1 MSVTNVK
8 AAAKTSKAAKSPKK
22 SAQSAAVEQALAN
35 TPVEMMPFSQ
45 LALSP
50 LNVRKA
56 EPDTAKLQEL
66 ADSIKAVGVLHNLI
80 VHRLPDGQL
89 GAAAGGRRF
98 RAMNLLLN
106 AGAIA
111 PDYAVPVKTVS
122 DDMAEVISAVENFQ
136 HESMSPADQIMAFS
150 SISASG
156 KAAADIGALMGYSTK
171 HVQKFLRLAGMA
183 PALLAELAEDKIS
196 VDQLQALSASEDHE
210 RQQNTWKNAYGI
222 YKTPR
227 ELRNEVLRG
236 EVAAEGSRRL
246 EFVGRDAYEQAGGGF
261 RFDLFTDEGF
271 ISDTVLLETLTREK
285 LEGVAAG
292 IAQAEGWKWSE
303 GRTDSIG
310 NYGDDAQKYLLLNL
324 PDGELTAEERARF
337 DALEKQLD
345 MLSEQDD
352 AEDADHDA
360 LEKAADAVQVEMS
373 AIEKAAENR
382 AWTDDVRANGGVV
395 ASLRGKVIS
404 VRRGVMLRSDIPD
417 VEKKVGVNQHL
428 SSIRTEGG
436 TEESAQP
443 KPLSAV
449 LVKSLSC
456 ERTLAVQAA
465 LAEQPQMALVIFVHD
480 CLKSTFDHR
489 SYSLSTLKVTLHAKT
504 CLMLDNA
511 PTSADS
517 LAMQHLS
524 AMHDAWQKLLPEDW
538 HKSWDWLLTW
548 DTQAL
553 INVMGYCLAKT
564 LDGASERLS
573 DKDGKAG
580 KDLEPV
586 ENLLGFTLRDWWQPT
601 KANFFGRISKELIA
615 DSLSQAGLDGASRDV
630 LKMKK
635 GDAAE
640 LAEDKILLTSWVPD
654 CLLPVAAPI
663 ALPESDAVTAAD
675 SDGAATATQVTD
687 TPSETTHIA
696 A

>member
-1 MSVTNVK
+1 MSNANKKTASK
-8 AAAKTSKAAKSPKK
+8 TAKVSPKMNHEEQIK
-22 SAQSAAVEQALAN
+22 VAEQALAN
-35 TPVEMMPFSQ
+35 VPVEMVPFSQ
-45 LALSP
+45 LSLSP

-56 EPDTAKLQEL
+56 EPDPVRLQEL
-66 ADSIKAVGVLHNLI
+66 AGSIRAVGVLHNLI

-98 RAMNLLLN
+98 RALTILRNDGVIT
-106 AGAIA
+106 A
-111 PDYAVPVKTVS
+111 DYAVPVKTVS
-122 DDMAEVISAVENFQ
+122 DEMAEVVSAIENFQ
-136 HESMSPADQIMAFS
+136 HESMHPADQIMAFS
-150 SISASG
+150 RISASG
-156 KAAADIGALMGYSTK
+156 KTASEIGGLMGYSTK

-183 PALLAELAEDKIS
+183 PALLEELAEDNINI
-196 VDQLQALSASEDHE
+196 DQLQALSASDDHE
-210 RQQNTWKNAYGI
+210 RQLNTWKNAYGI
-222 YKTPR
+222 YRTPK
-227 ELRNEVLRG
+227 ELRSEVLRG
-236 EVAAEGSRRL
+236 EVAAEGNRLL

-271 ISDTVLLETLTREK
+271 ISDVVLLQTLTRQK
-285 LEGVAAG
+285 LTEVADG
-292 IAQAEGWKWSE
+292 IAQAEGWKLSE
-303 GRTDSIG
+303 GRTDGIST
-310 NYGDDAQKYLLLNL
+310 YGDDAQKYLLLNL
-324 PDGELTAEERARF
+324 PHGELTPEESVRF
-337 DALEKQLD
+337 DALDKQLEA
-345 MLSEQDD
+345 LSEQDD

-360 LEKAADAVQVEMS
+360 LEQAADACQAEMS

-382 AWTDDVRANGGVV
+382 AWTDDVRANSGVV
-395 ASLRGKVIS
+395 ASLRGNVIS
-404 VRRGVMLRSDIPD
+404 VRRGVMLRSDIPE
-417 VEKKVGVNQHL
+417 VEKKAGVNNTIA
-428 SSIRTEGG
+428 SIRTEDS
-436 TEESAQP
+436 TPEVPQA

-449 LVKSLSC
+449 LAKSLSS

-504 CLMLDNA
+504 GLMLDNA

-517 LAMQHLS
+517 LAMQHLT
-524 AMHDAWQKLLPEDW
+524 AMHDAWQKLLPQDW

-553 INVMGYCLAKT
+553 INVMGYCLART

-580 KDLEPV
+580 KELEPV

-601 KANFFGRISKELIA
+601 KANFFGRISKEQIS
-615 DSLSQAGLDGASRDV
+615 DSLRDAGLSGAATDA

-635 GDAAE
+635 ADAAE
-640 LAEDKILLTSWVPD
+640 LAEEKILLTSWVPD
-654 CLLPVAAPI
+654 CLLPVVAVI
-663 ALPESDAVTAAD
+663 ALPVCDAVTATDAAETETD
-675 SDGAATATQVTD
+675 AEATPNTSESDN
-687 TPSETTHIA
+687 IA

>member
-8 AAAKTSKAAKSPKK
+8 AASKTSKAAKNPKK
-22 SAQSAAVEQALAN
+22 SAQNAAVEQALAN
-35 TPVEMMPFSQ
+35 TPVEMVPFSQ

-56 EPDTAKLQEL
+56 EPDPAKLQEL
-66 ADSIKAVGVLHNLI
+66 AGSIKAVGVLHNLI

-98 RAMNLLLN
+98 RALSILLN
-106 AGAIA
+106 EGAIA

-122 DDMAEVISAVENFQ
+122 DDVAEVVSAIENFQ
-136 HESMSPADQIMAFS
+136 HESMHPADQIMAFS
-150 SISASG
+150 RISASG
-156 KAAADIGALMGYSTK
+156 KTAAEIGGLMGYSTQ
-171 HVQKFLRLAGMA
+171 HVNKFLRLAGMA
-183 PALLAELAEDKIS
+183 PALLAELAEDKIN

-210 RQQNTWKNAYGI
+210 RQLDVWKNAYG
-222 YKTPR
+222 YYRNPK
-227 ELRNEVLRG
+227 ELREAVLRG
-236 EVAAEGSRRL
+236 EVSAEGHRL
-246 EFVGRDAYEQAGGGF
+246 LQFVGREVYERAGGGF
-261 RFDLFTDEGF
+261 RYDLFTDEGF
-271 ISDTVLLETLTREK
+271 ITDTVLLDTLTRQK
-285 LEGVAAG
+285 LTDVADG

-303 GRTDSIG
+303 GRTDGIST
-310 NYGDDAQKYLLLNL
+310 YGDDAQKYLLLNV
-324 PDGELTAEERARF
+324 PHGELTPDESARF
-337 DALEKQLD
+337 DALDQQLEA
-345 MLSEQDD
+345 LSEQDD
-352 AEDADHDA
+352 SEDADHDA
-360 LEKAADAVQVEMS
+360 LEQAADACQAEMS

-395 ASLRGKVIS
+395 ASLRGNVIS
-404 VRRGVMLRSDIPD
+404 VRRGVMLRSDIPE
-417 VEKKVGVNQHL
+417 VEKKAGVNNTIA
-428 SSIRTEGG
+428 SIRTEDS
-436 TEESAQP
+436 TPEVPQA

-449 LVKSLSC
+449 LAKSLSS

-504 CLMLDNA
+504 GLMLDNA
-511 PTSADS
+511 PTSADG
-517 LAMQHLS
+517 LAMQHLT
-524 AMHDAWQKLLPEDW
+524 AMHDAWQKLLPQDW

-553 INVMGYCLAKT
+553 IDVMGYCLART

-586 ENLLGFTLRDWWQPT
+586 ENLLGFTLRDWWLPN
-601 KANFFGRISKELIA
+601 KANFFGRISKEQIA
-615 DSLSQAGLDGASRDV
+615 DSLSQAGLGGASRDA

-635 GDAAE
+635 ADAAE
-640 LAEDKILLTSWVPD
+640 LAEEKILLTSWVPD
-654 CLLPVAAPI
+654 CLLPFSESPE
-663 ALPESDAVTAAD
+663 LPESDEVT
-675 SDGAATATQVTD
+675 SDYAGEPETGTQT
-687 TPSETTHIA
+687 TETTSGSTNIA

>member
-22 SAQSAAVEQALAN
+22 STQSAAVEQALAN
-35 TPVEMMPFSQ
+35 TPVEMVPFSQ

-122 DDMAEVISAVENFQ
+122 DDMAEVISAIENFQ
-136 HESMSPADQIMAFS
+136 HESMHPADQIKAFAN
-150 SISASG
+150 ISASG
-156 KAAADIGALMGYSTK
+156 KTAAEIGALMGYSTK

-183 PALLAELAEDKIS
+183 PALLAELAEDKIN
-196 VDQLQALSASEDHE
+196 VDQLQALSASEDQE
-210 RQQNTWKNAYGI
+210 CQLSVWKNAYGI

-227 ELRNEVLRG
+227 ELRSEVLRG
-236 EVAAEGSRRL
+236 EVAAEGNRLL
-246 EFVGRDAYEQAGGGF
+246 EFIGRDAYELAGGGF

-360 LEKAADAVQVEMS
+360 LEKAADAFQVEMS

-395 ASLRGKVIS
+395 ASLRGSVIS
-404 VRRGVMLRSDIPD
+404 VRRGVMLRSDIPE
-417 VEKKVGVNQHL
+417 VEKKAGVNQHL
-428 SSIRTEGG
+428 SSIRTEGD
-436 TEESAQP
+436 TEGSAQP

-449 LVKSLSC
+449 LIKSLSS

-504 CLMLDNA
+504 GLMLDNA
-511 PTSADS
+511 PMSADS

-601 KANFFGRISKELIA
+601 KDNFFGRISKELIA

-663 ALPESDAVTAAD
+663 ALPESDAVSAAD

>member
-1 MSVTNVK
+1 MSVTDVK

-22 SAQSAAVEQALAN
+22 SAQSAVVEQALAN
-35 TPVEMMPFSQ
+35 TPVEMVPFSQ

-98 RAMNLLLN
+98 RAMNLLLS

-136 HESMSPADQIMAFS
+136 HESMHPADQIKAFAN
-150 SISASG
+150 ISASG
-156 KAAADIGALMGYSTK
+156 KTAAEIGALMGYSTK

-183 PALLAELAEDKIS
+183 PALLAELAEDKIN
-196 VDQLQALSASEDHE
+196 VDQLQALSASEDQE
-210 RQQNTWKNAYGI
+210 CQLSVWKNAYGI
-222 YKTPR
+222 YKKPR
-227 ELRNEVLRG
+227 ELRSEVLRG
-236 EVAAEGSRRL
+236 EVAAEGNRML
-246 EFVGRDAYEQAGGGF
+246 EFIGRDAYELAGGGF

-324 PDGELTAEERARF
+324 PLGELTADESARF

-352 AEDADHDA
+352 AEDADHNA
-360 LEKAADAVQVEMS
+360 LEKAADALQVEMS

-395 ASLRGKVIS
+395 ASLRGSVIS
-404 VRRGVMLRSDIPD
+404 VRRGVMLRSDIPE
-417 VEKKVGVNQHL
+417 VEKKAGVNQHL
-428 SSIRTEGG
+428 SSIRTEGD
-436 TEESAQP
+436 TEVSAQP

-504 CLMLDNA
+504 GLMLDNA

-538 HKSWDWLLTW
+538 HKSWDWLLMW

-564 LDGASERLS
+564 LEGVSERLS

-615 DSLSQAGLDGASRDV
+615 DSLSQAGLEGASRDV

-675 SDGAATATQVTD
+675 SDGAATPTQVTD
-687 TPSETTHIA
+687 TPSESTHTA